1 METITTMRV
10 NENGNVNVETLKNS
24 DNMENQAGTIS
35 KNEVLENARKIL
47 IGNCNNNIL
56 FSFANNLLFLC
67 RFFHLPK
74 LY

>member
-47 IGNCNNNIL
+47 WKKENIYQIMQMQIPIL
-56 FSFANNLLFLC
+56 
-67 RFFHLPK
+67 
-74 LY
+74 